1 VNNTL
6 SAGIFS
12 LGKDH
17 GKVISGDVIVIFDQ
31 YGSPLV
37 AVDKIANK
45 LTLICTHEKPE
56 DMRQFLA
63 RHNIPTKVPSV
74 TSIRVPNG

>member
-1 VNNTL
+1 MKNNL

-12 LGKDH
+12 LGSDH

-37 AVDKIANK
+37 GVDKVANK
-45 LTLICTHEKPE
+45 LTLICTHDKPDE
-56 DMRQFLA
+56 MRQFLA
-63 RHNIPTKVPSV
+63 RHNIPTNVPNV
-74 TSIRVPNG
+74 TSVKIPHG